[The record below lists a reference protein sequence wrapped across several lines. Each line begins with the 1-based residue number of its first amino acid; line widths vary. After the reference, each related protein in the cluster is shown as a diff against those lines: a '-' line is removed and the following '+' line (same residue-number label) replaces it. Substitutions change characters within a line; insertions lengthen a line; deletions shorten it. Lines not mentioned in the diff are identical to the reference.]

1 MKRNNIKISI
11 LLTALSLTA
20 TNCKKDWLD
29 TYPPDGPTPV
39 NYYTNAAEAL
49 TGVNACY
56 DVLSAQ
62 LDRLYGL
69 GIDAVGMY
77 CGDECVG
84 GRTAPRDFSPFEQ
97 NTMTGSEVTLQII
110 WRECYTGIYRC
121 NLMLEKLDGVDM
133 DATLKA
139 RFRAEATFLRG
150 FYHFEL
156 LKCFGGIPV
165 VTRTLS
171 PETARVPRNTSAETV
186 AQIEADFKAAI
197 PGLPLKSQY
206 AATDAGRVTKGAAQA
221 YLMKLYVF
229 EKRWQEAVTQG
240 QEVINSTEYG
250 LFDDYNDNFSTAK
263 ENGIESIFEVQCKTG
278 TGTGEGNAH
287 YDLESF
293 ENTPN
298 PRGYTQPFAALR
310 NSYQNNADGVKDP
323 RRDFTIKVNII
334 SSTLLAS
341 YKYNRPQTPQ
351 PAIQYDGELNYKLM
365 RYADFLL
372 LFAEAQNESGNTDM
386 ALTYINQ
393 VRQRP
398 SVKMLPL
405 SGLSQQQTREAIY
418 NERKWELAFEGHRYF
433 DLVRWG
439 IAGEV
444 IRAQGR
450 VFVDGKHELLPIPV
464 NEITLN
470 PLLEQNPMY

>member
-1 MKRNNIKISI
+1 MKKIF
-11 LLTALSLTA
+11 LLLFISLSVS
-20 TNCKKDWLD
+20 NCKKNWLD
-29 TYPPDGPTPV
+29 TYPPDGPTPA
-39 NYYTNAAEAL
+39 NYYQTEGEAL

-56 DVLSAQ
+56 DLLSAQ
-62 LDRLYGL
+62 LDQLYGL
-69 GIDAVGMY
+69 GIDAIGMY

-84 GRTAPRDFSPFEQ
+84 GRTAPRDFSAFEQ
-97 NTMTGSEVTLQII
+97 NTMNGSEVTVQNI
-110 WRECYTGIYRC
+110 WRNCYTGIYRC
-121 NLMLEKLDGVDM
+121 NLLLEKISDLNM

-139 RFRAEATFLRG
+139 RYKAEAVFLRG
-150 FYHFEL
+150 YYHFEL
-156 LKCFGGIPV
+156 LKCFGGVPV
-165 VTRTLS
+165 VTKTLS
-171 PETARVPRNTSAETV
+171 PDEARVARNSRAETV
-186 AQIEADFKAAI
+186 AQIEADFNAAI
-197 PGLPLKSQY
+197 PDLPLKSKY
-206 AATDAGRVTKGAAQA
+206 GAADAGRVTKGAAQA

-229 EKRWQEAVTQG
+229 EKRWAEAITVG
-240 QEVINSTEYG
+240 QAVVDSKEYK

-263 ENGIESIFEVQCKTG
+263 ENGSESIFEVQCKTG

-298 PRGYTQPFAALR
+298 PRGYTQPLASLR
-310 NSYQNNADGVKDP
+310 TSYQNNAAGQKDP

-372 LFAEAQNESGNTDM
+372 LLAEAYNESGDAAS
-386 ALTYINQ
+386 ALTNINL

-398 SVKMLPL
+398 NVNMPAL
-405 SGLSQQQTREAIY
+405 SGLAQQAIRQAIY

-439 IAGEV
+439 IAGTV
-444 IRAQGR
+444 LRAQGR
-450 VFVDGKHELLPIPV
+450 TFIDGKHELMPIPV
-464 NEITLN
+464 SEITLN
-470 PLLEQNPMY
+470 PKLVQNPGY